1 MSCDNTNADANT
13 DAIHYFVDGSCIGNG
28 AGDPAER
35 SAAYAVVKAFV
46 PQSGPQF
53 VDQHAEAIDRFLP
66 QTNQYAELVAFQYAF
81 TDIETKHSGN
91 KADQQAGN
99 PITIYSDSMY
109 AINCIT
115 TWGPLWKVQ
124 GWKRKARGS
133 GGKPLEHIHIIAPLV
148 DFWERHQDHIT
159 ITHIP
164 AHQLAAQSRTYP
176 YSGNALADKLA
187 RAKAQGT
194 QTDQ

>member
-1 MSCDNTNADANT
+1 MSNNATTTAT
-13 DAIHYFVDGSCIGNG
+13 AIHYFVDGSCIGNG
-28 AGDPAER
+28 AGDPAGR
-35 SAAYAVVKAFV
+35 SAAYAVVKAI
-46 PQSGPQF
+46 SSQF
-53 VDQHAEAIDRFLP
+53 VEQHAEAIDRSLP

-81 TDIETKHSGN
+81 TDIESSQNGQHS
-91 KADQQAGN
+91 GN

-194 QTDQ
+194 QAD

>member
-1 MSCDNTNADANT
+1 MSIKHGVAEGSTGE
-13 DAIHYFVDGSCIGNG
+13 IHYFIDGSCIGNG
-28 AGDPAER
+28 AGDVSRR
-35 SAAYAVVKAFV
+35 SAAYAVVKAI
-46 PQSGPQF
+46 GGIF
-53 VDQHAEAIDRFLP
+53 VDQHAESIDRALP

-81 TDIETKHSGN
+81 TDIETKHP
-91 KADQQAGN
+91 DD
-99 PITIYSDSMY
+99 PVTIYSDSMY

-115 TWGPLWKVQ
+115 SWGPLWKVQ
-124 GWKRKARGS
+124 GWKRKASGA

-148 DFWERHQDHIT
+148 DFWEGKQGCIT

-187 RAKAQGT
+187 RTKAQGT
-194 QTDQ
+194 

>member
-1 MSCDNTNADANT
+1 MSNNANAT
-13 DAIHYFVDGSCIGNG
+13 AIHYFVDGSCIGNG
-28 AGDPAER
+28 AGDPAGR
-35 SAAYAVVKAFV
+35 SAAYAVVKAI
-46 PQSGPQF
+46 SSQF
-53 VDQHAEAIDRFLP
+53 VDQHAEAIDRSLP

-81 TDIETKHSGN
+81 TDIETKHS
-91 KADQQAGN
+91 GN

-187 RAKAQGT
+187 RAKAQCT

>member
-1 MSCDNTNADANT
+1 MSDTYT
-13 DAIHYFVDGSCIGNG
+13 SEIHYFVDGSCIGNG
-28 AGDPAER
+28 AGDHAR
-35 SAAYAVVKAFV
+35 RRAAYAVVKAIV
-46 PQSGPQF
+46 TQSGAQF
-53 VDQHAEAIDRFLP
+53 IDQHAEAIDRALP

-81 TDIETKHSGN
+81 TDIETKHPDNNS
-91 KADQQAGN
+91 GN

-115 TWGPLWKVQ
+115 TWGPLWKAQ
-124 GWKRKARGS
+124 GWKRKASGS

-148 DFWERHQDHIT
+148 DFWERHHPHIT

-194 QTDQ
+194 ETDQ

>member
-1 MSCDNTNADANT
+1 MLIHCSSILYSVEARKMSCANTNA

-35 SAAYAVVKAFV
+35 SAAYAVVKAFA
-46 PQSGPQF
+46 QQF
-53 VDQHAEAIDRFLP
+53 VEQHAEAIDRSLP

-81 TDIETKHSGN
+81 TDIETKHVDN

-115 TWGPLWKVQ
+115 TWGPLC
-124 GWKRKARGS
+124 RTKALTTAYAALRSTGS
-133 GGKPLEHIHIIAPLV
+133 PAPFPIHDPS
-148 DFWERHQDHIT
+148 T
-159 ITHIP
+159 
-164 AHQLAAQSRTYP
+164 
-176 YSGNALADKLA
+176 K
-187 RAKAQGT
+187 
-194 QTDQ
+194 

>member
-1 MSCDNTNADANT
+1 MEEV
-13 DAIHYFVDGSCIGNG
+13 HYFVDGSCIGNG

-35 SAAYAVVKAFV
+35 SAAYAVVKAFA
-46 PQSGPQF
+46 QQF
-53 VDQHAEAIDRFLP
+53 VDQHAEAIDRALP

-81 TDIETKHSGN
+81 TDIETKYAN
-91 KADQQAGN
+91 QI
-99 PITIYSDSMY
+99 ITIYSDSMY

>member
-1 MSCDNTNADANT
+1 MSCADNNATTNTNAYA
-13 DAIHYFVDGSCIGNG
+13 DAIHYFIDGSCIGNG
-28 AGDPAER
+28 AGDPVER
-35 SAAYAVVKAFV
+35 SAAYAVVKAFA
-46 PQSGPQF
+46 QQF
-53 VDQHAEAIDRFLP
+53 VEQHAEAIDRSLP
-66 QTNQYAELVAFQYAF
+66 QTNQDAELVAFQYAF
-81 TDIETKHSGN
+81 TDIETKH
-91 KADQQAGN
+91 ADQQAGN

-164 AHQLAAQSRTYP
+164 AHQLAAQSRIYP